1 MKKIF
6 KLLLPLSSSAIILP
20 AVTMTG
26 CAPVYQN
33 NLKQVVFKDDTVSD
47 SFSTCVDVNRSLD
60 NLLCGDKSFH
70 GGNYMLIIGSECSDS
85 SNQFFSPNPRFEQ
98 VHSDYSKEN
107 AFVGSTFY
115 TALELFEPLHKDVD
129 FGIVLYLDTESLAIA
144 NQDKL
149 RQNQELYRP
158 FDYKWTDSDVTEAEN
173 QKINTKDNKVIVK
186 DEYARNDDSAKSM
199 RDLLSYLQTIYTAE
213 VFTATSSTDL
223 AYTIVWK
230 EGVPQSDY
238 FKSIDS
244 TGALDYMTKVHDLW
258 ATPTPK

>member
-26 CAPVYQN
+26 CAPAYSN
-33 NLKQVVFKDDTVSD
+33 SLKQVVFNDDTVSD

-70 GGNYMLIIGSECSDS
+70 GGNYMLIIGSECSLS
-85 SNQFFSPNPRFEQ
+85 SNQFFSPNP
-98 VHSDYSKEN
+98 
-107 AFVGSTFY
+107 
-115 TALELFEPLHKDVD
+115 LFEPLHKDVD
-129 FGIVLYLDTESLAIA
+129 FGIVLYLDIESSAIA

-149 RQNQELYRP
+149 RPDQELYRP

-173 QKINTKDNKVIVK
+173 RKINTKDNKVIVK

-213 VFTATSSTDL
+213 VFTATNSTDL